1 MILLKNISILYG
13 RELDYIDRAGIIIN
27 DDGLFYRIVKDED
40 YSDIYTDNLRV
51 IDCEGML
58 LMPSFINAHTHIAD
72 SIAKDITEGCSFN
85 ASIHPVFGIKR
96 KVLEDT
102 PKEYIEHFIKVSM
115 LSMIRN
121 GITTFIDFRE
131 QGVKGV
137 HMLRSISK
145 CMNIRCVILGGVEH
159 YNSDLDDYAKR
170 EAEQVIDSADGFGLS
185 GPNEY
190 TDGALKYLAYIA
202 KSRNKLFG
210 IHAAEAVESYSY
222 SLEMYKVSEV
232 KRLLGLVRPDFVVHM
247 TNATDDD
254 ILNVRD
260 NGVGI
265 VVCPRAN
272 ASLSV
277 GIPRVWDMLRSGCKL
292 AIGTDNVML
301 NKPDIFR
308 EMEYIWNVSRALKHN
323 LPTREILKMATVNAA
338 DIFGLKR
345 LGYIDEGMYADAI
358 VIDKYNVELAEMLNP
373 YVSLVHRASES
384 SIRCVMLNGNVVHGS
399 IE

>member
-1 MILLKNISILYG
+1 MSLLLKNISILYG
-13 RELDYIDRAGIIIN
+13 RELDYIDRAGILIK
-27 DDGLFYRIVKDED
+27 DGSFYRIVKDED
-40 YSDIYTDNLRV
+40 YADIYTDKLTV
-51 IDCEGML
+51 VDCEGML

-72 SIAKDITEGCSFN
+72 SIAKDITEGYSFN
-85 ASIHPVFGIKR
+85 ASIHPVFGVKR
-96 KVLEDT
+96 RVLEDT
-102 PKEYIEHFIKVSM
+102 PNEYIRHFIKASM

-137 HMLRSISK
+137 HMLRSVSK
-145 CMNIRCVILGGVEH
+145 DMSIRCIILGSVEH
-159 YNSDLDDYAKR
+159 YNSDLDDDAKR
-170 EAEQVIDSADGFGLS
+170 ETEQVIDSADGFGLS

-190 TDGALKYLAYIA
+190 TDEALKYLAYIA

-210 IHAAEAVESYSY
+210 IHAAEAVESCNY
-222 SLEMYKVSEV
+222 SLAMYKVSEV
-232 KRLLGLVRPDFVVHM
+232 KRLLGLVKPDFVVHM
-247 TNATDDD
+247 TNATDED

-277 GIPRVWDMLRSGCKL
+277 GIPRVWDMLRLGCRL

-308 EMEYIWNVSRALKHN
+308 EMEYIWNVSRALKHD
-323 LPTREILKMATVNAA
+323 LHARDILKMATVNAA

-345 LGYIDEGMYADAI
+345 LGYIHEGMCADAI
-358 VIDKYNVELAEMLNP
+358 VIDKYDIELADMLNP

-384 SIRCVMLNGNVVHGS
+384 SIRCVIHNGSVVHGS

>member
-13 RELDYIDRAGIIIN
+13 RELDYIDRAGILIK
-27 DDGLFYRIVKDED
+27 DGLFHRIVKDED
-40 YSDIYTDNLRV
+40 YTNIYTDKLRV

-72 SIAKDITEGCSFN
+72 SIAKDITEGYSFN

-96 KVLEDT
+96 RVLENT
-102 PKEYIEHFIKVSM
+102 PKEYIEHFIRASM

-137 HMLRSISK
+137 HMLRSIST
-145 CMNIRCVILGGVEH
+145 CMSIRCVILGGVEH
-159 YNSDLDDYAKR
+159 YNSDLDEYAKR
-170 EAEQVIDSADGFGLS
+170 EAEEVIDSADGFGLS

-190 TDGALKYLAYIA
+190 TDEALKYLAYIA

-210 IHAAEAVESYSY
+210 IHAAEAVESCSY
-222 SLEMYKVSEV
+222 SLEMYRVSEV

-247 TNATDDD
+247 TNATDED